1 MKRIITLFIVSVMVL
16 SVLSGCGDGRVK
28 FSSEKEMRTR
38 FEGVYE
44 FVDDV
49 YIING
54 DTMLEITNIEDLIDV
69 ENIDSF
75 LENELKDVDIN
86 ADLELNDYVQF
97 FPDNTKE
104 YEITYDLENNQISYN
119 DRYIIA
125 VDNTGIQTDT
135 GEIAYKNDYFAF
147 SIDLRK
153 DFADFLLAL
162 KEIISERNDIFVSV
176 FEFQTKT
183 LNIMPDIKN
192 WEENTT
198 DAMKEYLPGTRS
210 FEGKEG
216 YYSLSAESYDLHI
229 YSPYSQSTDSDLR
242 VRMYNDDG
250 VMVVNADDERTNR
263 NLKESITFA
272 HAALSDDFDVV
283 GADELY
289 ELYNE
294 NRERVYSEYLGYFY
308 EYELVENSVR
318 YLIMELDDRISV
330 DIREWN
336 K

>member
-1 MKRIITLFIVSVMVL
+1 MKRIIALLITTVMVL
-16 SVLSGCGDGRVK
+16 SVFSGCGDGRVK

-86 ADLELNDYVQF
+86 ADLELNEYVQF
-97 FPDNTKE
+97 FPYNTKE

-162 KEIISERNDIFVSV
+162 YGAASNNDCGFSLDDLFNRII
-176 FEFQTKT
+176 
-183 LNIMPDIKN
+183 
-192 WEENTT
+192 
-198 DAMKEYLPGTRS
+198 KEYKQIARWKKIEKGVYTDTGSTTKYGGSLIHSENQVLFALSNIGDATSDYNKILIRATKDGS
-210 FEGKEG
+210 IQITDSTVGMDIDSALG
-216 YYSLSAESYDLHI
+216 YYELAIGEETELLSAEDIKARYTEESYDFKGNTMLDI
-229 YSPYSQSTDSDLR
+229 TEGGYDYNIIMTNAKCILMISP
-242 VRMYNDDG
+242 
-250 VMVVNADDERTNR
+250 
-263 NLKESITFA
+263 
-272 HAALSDDFDVV
+272 
-283 GADELY
+283 
-289 ELYNE
+289 
-294 NRERVYSEYLGYFY
+294 
-308 EYELVENSVR
+308 
-318 YLIMELDDRISV
+318 V
-330 DIREWN
+330 D
-336 K
+336 